1 MENLNNEI
9 KGKWVTPLG
18 DFNAQSFP
26 IIEDNKYFI
35 TDEELKLLA
44 EHKLIWQEE
53 EYTELEDVLE
63 PVIERTEIDG
73 EIVEREVMKPNGEKK
88 EIIKKH
94 PILAP
99 NPNYEQLCLER
110 EKHAKIKELEGEKAD
125 ILSWFS
131 ANDWKVNKVFIGEWL
146 ETDERWTTYLDERAL
161 KRARYDEIETELN
174 KLLNNEN
181 SEVEEA

>member
-1 MENLNNEI
+1 MIYVFIGTLNTFKPKGNLPKELENQVVAL
-9 KGKWVTPLG
+9 
-18 DFNAQSFP
+18 
-26 IIEDNKYFI
+26 
-35 TDEELKLLA
+35 TDEEYQDLLKG
-44 EHKLIWQEE
+44 KTSWQEE

-73 EIVEREVMKPNGEKK
+73 EIVEREVLKPNGEKK
-88 EIIKKH
+88 EVIKKR

-110 EKHAKIKELEGEKAD
+110 EKHAKIKDLEAQKEE
-125 ILSWFS
+125 ILAWFS

-146 ETDERWTTYLDERAL
+146 ETDERWVSYLDERAL

>member
-1 MENLNNEI
+1 MIYVFIGTLSTFKPKGNLPKELESQ
-9 KGKWVTPLG
+9 VVAL
-18 DFNAQSFP
+18 
-26 IIEDNKYFI
+26 
-35 TDEELKLLA
+35 TDEEYNDLRLGKTS
-44 EHKLIWQEE
+44 WQEE

-73 EIVEREVMKPNGEKK
+73 EIVETEVLKPNGEKK
-88 EIIKKH
+88 EVIKKR

-99 NPNYEQLCLER
+99 NPEYEQLCLER
-110 EKHAKIKELEGEKAD
+110 EKHAKIKDLEAQKEE
-125 ILSWFS
+125 ILAWFS

-146 ETDERWTTYLDERAL
+146 ETDTRWVSYLEERAI
-161 KRARYDEIETELN
+161 KRARYDEIEQELN

>member
-1 MENLNNEI
+1 MENLNEKI
-9 KGKWVTPLG
+9 KGKWVTPVG
-18 DFNAQSFP
+18 KFNAQSFP

-35 TDEELKLLA
+35 TDEETKDLA
-44 EHKLIWQEE
+44 DHKLIWSTET
-53 EYTELEDVLE
+53 YTDYEDVLE

-73 EIVEREVMKPNGEKK
+73 EIVEREVLKPNGEKK
-88 EIIKKH
+88 EVIKKR

-110 EKHAKIKELEGEKAD
+110 EKHAKIKDLVAQKEE
-125 ILSWFS
+125 ILAWFS

-146 ETDERWTTYLDERAL
+146 ETDTRWTTYLDERAL
-161 KRARYDEIETELN
+161 KRARYDEIEQELN